1 MKILVCDN
9 LEKKVLEKLGEL
21 GEITNISHS
30 KTKTEELINNIVD
43 TDIVVIRSS
52 TNINKDILQEANQ
65 LKIIA
70 RCGVGIDNIDIEEAT
85 TKKIYVT
92 NSPNANIIS
101 VAELTVGLIISAAR
115 NIHTSNNS
123 LKDNKWDR
131 NKFLGI
137 ELYKKQLGLVGFGKA
152 AREVAKRLS
161 AFGMEIVFYDPYID
175 ASEDNARK
183 VELDELL
190 KTSDI
195 ISIHVI
201 KNEETTN
208 LISDEKLDLI
218 KKGGILVNTSRGG
231 IVDEVSLFLRS
242 NEGIIHAGLDVFS
255 QEPPDID
262 ETFSTS
268 NIVTTPHLGAS
279 TYEAQ
284 LRAGLETVQNVSD
297 ILNGE
302 LSSVINFK

>member
-9 LEKKVLEKLGEL
+9 LEEKVIEKLSQL
-21 GEITNISHS
+21 GEVTNISDS
-30 KTKTEELINNIVD
+30 KTKTEELISNIVD

-52 TNINKDILQEANQ
+52 TKINKDILQEANK

-85 TKKIYVT
+85 NKEIYVT

-101 VAELTVGLIISAAR
+101 VAELTIGLIISAAR

-123 LKDNKWDR
+123 LKDKNWDR
-131 NKFLGI
+131 NKFLGT
-137 ELYKKQLGLVGFGKA
+137 ELYKKQLGLIGFGKA
-152 AREVAKRLS
+152 AREVAKRLT
-161 AFGMEIVFYDPYID
+161 AFGMDIVFYDPYVD
-175 ASEDNARK
+175 VSVDEANK

-190 KTSDI
+190 KTSDV
-195 ISIHVI
+195 ISIHVV
-201 KNEETTN
+201 KNEETKN
-208 LISDEKLDLI
+208 MINDEKLNLI

-231 IVDEVSLFLRS
+231 IVDEVALFKRS
-242 NEGIIHAGLDVFS
+242 SDHVIFAGLDVFS
-255 QEPPDID
+255 QEPPDIN

-279 TYEAQ
+279 TQEAQ
-284 LRAGLETVQNVSD
+284 LRAGLETVQNISD

-302 LSSVINFK
+302 LSSVINI

>member
-9 LEKKVLEKLGEL
+9 LEEKVIEKLSEL
-21 GEITNISHS
+21 GEVTNISDS
-30 KTKTEELINNIVD
+30 KTKTEELISNIVD

-52 TNINKDILQEANQ
+52 TKINKDILQKANK

-85 TKKIYVT
+85 NKEIYVT

-101 VAELTVGLIISAAR
+101 VAELTIGLIISAAR

-123 LKDNKWDR
+123 LKNKNWDR
-131 NKFLGI
+131 NKFLGT
-137 ELYKKQLGLVGFGKA
+137 ELYKKQLGLIGFGKA
-152 AREVAKRLS
+152 AREVAKRLT
-161 AFGMEIVFYDPYID
+161 AFGMEIVFYDPYVE
-175 ASEDNARK
+175 ASEDEANK

-190 KTSDI
+190 KTSDV
-195 ISIHVI
+195 ISIHVV
-201 KNEETTN
+201 KNEETKN
-208 LISDEKLDLI
+208 MINDEKLNLI

-231 IVDEVSLFLRS
+231 IVDEVALFQRS
-242 NEGIIHAGLDVFS
+242 SDDVIFAGLDVFS
-255 QEPPDID
+255 KEPPDINK
-262 ETFSTS
+262 TFSTS

-279 TYEAQ
+279 TQEAQ
-284 LRAGLETVQNVSD
+284 LRAGLETVQNISD

-302 LSSVINFK
+302 LSSVINI

>member
-9 LEKKVLEKLGEL
+9 LEKKVLEKFAEL
-21 GEITNISHS
+21 GEITNISNS
-30 KTKTEELINNIVD
+30 KTKTEELINNIAD

>member
-9 LEKKVLEKLGEL
+9 LEEKVIEKLSQL
-21 GEITNISHS
+21 GEVTNISDS
-30 KTKTEELINNIVD
+30 KTKTEELISNIVD

-52 TNINKDILQEANQ
+52 TKINKDILQKANK

-85 TKKIYVT
+85 NKEIYVT

-101 VAELTVGLIISAAR
+101 VAELTIGLIISAAR

-123 LKDNKWDR
+123 LKDKNWDR
-131 NKFLGI
+131 NKFLGT
-137 ELYKKQLGLVGFGKA
+137 ELYKKQLGLIGFGKA
-152 AREVAKRLS
+152 AREVAKRLT
-161 AFGMEIVFYDPYID
+161 AFGMDIVFYDPYVD
-175 ASEDNARK
+175 VSEDEANK

-190 KTSDI
+190 KTSDV
-195 ISIHVI
+195 ISIHVV
-201 KNEETTN
+201 KNEETKN
-208 LISDEKLDLI
+208 MINDEKLNLI

-231 IVDEVSLFLRS
+231 IVDEVALFQRS
-242 NEGIIHAGLDVFS
+242 SDDVIFAGLDVFS
-255 QEPPDID
+255 KEPPHINK
-262 ETFSTS
+262 TFSTS

-279 TYEAQ
+279 TQEAQ
-284 LRAGLETVQNVSD
+284 LRAGLETVQNISD

-302 LSSVINFK
+302 LSSVINI

>member
-9 LEKKVLEKLGEL
+9 LENKVIEKLSEL
-21 GEITNISHS
+21 GEITNISDS
-30 KTKTEELINNIVD
+30 KTKTEELISNIVD

-52 TNINKDILQEANQ
+52 TKINKDILQEANK

-85 TKKIYVT
+85 NKEIYVT

-101 VAELTVGLIISAAR
+101 VAELTIGLIISAAR

-123 LKDNKWDR
+123 LKDKNWDR
-131 NKFLGI
+131 NKFLGT
-137 ELYKKQLGLVGFGKA
+137 ELYKKQLGLIGFGKA
-152 AREVAKRLS
+152 AREVAKRLT
-161 AFGMEIVFYDPYID
+161 AFGMDIVFYDPYVD
-175 ASEDNARK
+175 VSVDEANK

-190 KTSDI
+190 KTSDV
-195 ISIHVI
+195 ISIHVV
-201 KNEETTN
+201 KNEETKN
-208 LISDEKLDLI
+208 MINDEKLNLI

-231 IVDEVSLFLRS
+231 IVDEVALFQRS
-242 NEGIIHAGLDVFS
+242 SDDVIFAGLDVFS
-255 QEPPDID
+255 KEPPDINK
-262 ETFSTS
+262 TFSTS

-279 TYEAQ
+279 TQEAQ
-284 LRAGLETVQNVSD
+284 LRAGLETVQNISD

-302 LSSVINFK
+302 LSSVINI

>member
-9 LEKKVLEKLGEL
+9 LEKKVLEKFAEL
-21 GEITNISHS
+21 GEITNISNS
-30 KTKTEELINNIVD
+30 KTKTEELINNIAD

-123 LKDNKWDR
+123 LKDKKWDR
-131 NKFLGI
+131 NNFLGI

>member
-9 LEKKVLEKLGEL
+9 LEEKVIEKLSQL
-21 GEITNISHS
+21 GEVTNISDS
-30 KTKTEELINNIVD
+30 KTKTEELISNIVD

-52 TNINKDILQEANQ
+52 TKINKDILQKANK

-85 TKKIYVT
+85 NKEIYVT

-101 VAELTVGLIISAAR
+101 VAELTIGLIISAAR

-123 LKDNKWDR
+123 LKDKNWDR
-131 NKFLGI
+131 NKFLGT
-137 ELYKKQLGLVGFGKA
+137 ELYKKQLGLIGFGKA
-152 AREVAKRLS
+152 AREVAKRLT
-161 AFGMEIVFYDPYID
+161 AFGMDIVFYDPYVD
-175 ASEDNARK
+175 VSVDEANK

-190 KTSDI
+190 KTSDV
-195 ISIHVI
+195 ISIHVV
-201 KNEETTN
+201 KNEETKN
-208 LISDEKLDLI
+208 MINDEKLNLI

-231 IVDEVSLFLRS
+231 IVDEVALFKRS
-242 NEGIIHAGLDVFS
+242 SDDVIFAGLDVFS
-255 QEPPDID
+255 KEPPDINK
-262 ETFSTS
+262 TFSTS

-279 TYEAQ
+279 TQEAQ
-284 LRAGLETVQNVSD
+284 LRAGLETVQNISD

-302 LSSVINFK
+302 LSSVINI

>member
-9 LEKKVLEKLGEL
+9 LEEKVIEKLSEL
-21 GEITNISHS
+21 GKVTNISDS
-30 KTKTEELINNIVD
+30 KTKTEELISNIVD

-52 TNINKDILQEANQ
+52 TKINKDILQKANK

-85 TKKIYVT
+85 NKEIYVT

-101 VAELTVGLIISAAR
+101 VAELTIGLIISAAR

-123 LKDNKWDR
+123 LKDKNWDR
-131 NKFLGI
+131 NKFLGT
-137 ELYKKQLGLVGFGKA
+137 ELYKKQLGLIGFGKA
-152 AREVAKRLS
+152 AREVAKRLT
-161 AFGMEIVFYDPYID
+161 AFGMEIVFYDPYVE
-175 ASEDNARK
+175 ASEDEANK

-190 KTSDI
+190 KTSDV
-195 ISIHVI
+195 ISIHVV
-201 KNEETTN
+201 KNEETKN
-208 LISDEKLDLI
+208 MINDEKLNLI

-231 IVDEVSLFLRS
+231 IVDEVALFQRS
-242 NEGIIHAGLDVFS
+242 SDDVIFAGLDVFS
-255 QEPPDID
+255 KEPPDINK
-262 ETFSTS
+262 TFSTS

-279 TYEAQ
+279 TQEAQ
-284 LRAGLETVQNVSD
+284 LRAGLETVQNISD

-302 LSSVINFK
+302 LSSVINI

>member
-9 LEKKVLEKLGEL
+9 LENKVIEKLSEL
-21 GEITNISHS
+21 GEVTNISDS
-30 KTKTEELINNIVD
+30 KTKTEELISNIVD

-52 TNINKDILQEANQ
+52 TKINKDILQEANK

-85 TKKIYVT
+85 NKEIYVT

-101 VAELTVGLIISAAR
+101 VAELTIGLIISAAR

-123 LKDNKWDR
+123 LKDKNWDR
-131 NKFLGI
+131 NKFLGT
-137 ELYKKQLGLVGFGKA
+137 ELYKKQLGLIGFGKA
-152 AREVAKRLS
+152 AREVAKRLT
-161 AFGMEIVFYDPYID
+161 AFGMDIVFYDPYVE
-175 ASEDNARK
+175 ASEDEANK

-190 KTSDI
+190 KTSDV
-195 ISIHVI
+195 ISIHVV
-201 KNEETTN
+201 KNEETKN
-208 LISDEKLDLI
+208 MINDEKLNLI

-231 IVDEVSLFLRS
+231 IVDEVALFKRS
-242 NEGIIHAGLDVFS
+242 SDDVIFAGLDVFS
-255 QEPPDID
+255 QEPPDIN

-279 TYEAQ
+279 TQEAQ
-284 LRAGLETVQNVSD
+284 LRAGLETVQNISD

-302 LSSVINFK
+302 LSSVINI

>member
-9 LEKKVLEKLGEL
+9 LENKVIEKLSEL
-21 GEITNISHS
+21 GEVTNISDS
-30 KTKTEELINNIVD
+30 KTKTEELISNIVD

-52 TNINKDILQEANQ
+52 TKINKDILQESNK

-85 TKKIYVT
+85 NKEIYVT

-101 VAELTVGLIISAAR
+101 VAELTIGLIISAAR

-123 LKDNKWDR
+123 LKDKNWDR
-131 NKFLGI
+131 NKFLGT
-137 ELYKKQLGLVGFGKA
+137 ELYKKQLGLIGFGKA
-152 AREVAKRLS
+152 AREVAKRLT
-161 AFGMEIVFYDPYID
+161 AFGMDIVFYDPYVD
-175 ASEDNARK
+175 VSVDEANK

-190 KTSDI
+190 KTSDV
-195 ISIHVI
+195 ISIHVV
-201 KNEETTN
+201 KNEETKN
-208 LISDEKLDLI
+208 MINDEKLNLI

-231 IVDEVSLFLRS
+231 IVDEVALFQRS
-242 NEGIIHAGLDVFS
+242 SDDVIFAGLDVFS
-255 QEPPDID
+255 QEPPDIN

-279 TYEAQ
+279 TQEAQ
-284 LRAGLETVQNVSD
+284 LRAGLETVQNISD

-302 LSSVINFK
+302 LSSVINI

>member
-9 LEKKVLEKLGEL
+9 LENKVIEKLSEL
-21 GEITNISHS
+21 GEVTNISDS
-30 KTKTEELINNIVD
+30 KTKTEELISNIVD

-52 TNINKDILQEANQ
+52 TKINKDILQEANK

-85 TKKIYVT
+85 NKEIYVT

-101 VAELTVGLIISAAR
+101 VAELTIGLIISAAR

-123 LKDNKWDR
+123 LKDKNWDR
-131 NKFLGI
+131 NKFLGT
-137 ELYKKQLGLVGFGKA
+137 ELYKKQLGLIGFGKA
-152 AREVAKRLS
+152 AREVAKRLT
-161 AFGMEIVFYDPYID
+161 AFGMDIVFYDPYVD
-175 ASEDNARK
+175 VSVDEANK

-190 KTSDI
+190 KTSDV
-195 ISIHVI
+195 ISIHVV
-201 KNEETTN
+201 KNEETKN
-208 LISDEKLDLI
+208 MINDEKLNLI

-231 IVDEVSLFLRS
+231 IVDEVALFKRS
-242 NEGIIHAGLDVFS
+242 SEHVIFAGLDVFS
-255 QEPPDID
+255 QEPPDIN

-279 TYEAQ
+279 TQEAQ
-284 LRAGLETVQNVSD
+284 LRAGLETVQNISD

-302 LSSVINFK
+302 LSSVINI

>member
-9 LEKKVLEKLGEL
+9 LEEKVIEKLSEL
-21 GEITNISHS
+21 GEVTNISDS
-30 KTKTEELINNIVD
+30 KTKTEELLSNIVD

-52 TNINKDILQEANQ
+52 TKINKDILQKANK

-85 TKKIYVT
+85 NKEIYVT

-101 VAELTVGLIISAAR
+101 VAELTIGLIISAAR

-123 LKDNKWDR
+123 LKDKNWDR
-131 NKFLGI
+131 NKFLGT
-137 ELYKKQLGLVGFGKA
+137 ELYKKQLGLIGFGKA
-152 AREVAKRLS
+152 AREVAKRLT
-161 AFGMEIVFYDPYID
+161 AFGMEIVFYDPYVE
-175 ASEDNARK
+175 ASEDEANK

-190 KTSDI
+190 KTSDV
-195 ISIHVI
+195 ISIHVV
-201 KNEETTN
+201 KNEETKN
-208 LISDEKLDLI
+208 MINDEKLNLI

-231 IVDEVSLFLRS
+231 IVDEVALFQRS
-242 NEGIIHAGLDVFS
+242 SDDVIFAGLDVFIK
-255 QEPPDID
+255 EPPDINN
-262 ETFSTS
+262 TFSTS

-279 TYEAQ
+279 TQEAQ
-284 LRAGLETVQNVSD
+284 LRAGLETVQNILD

-302 LSSVINFK
+302 LSSVINI

>member
-9 LEKKVLEKLGEL
+9 LEEKVIEKLSQL
-21 GEITNISHS
+21 GEVTNISDS
-30 KTKTEELINNIVD
+30 KTKTEELISNIVD

-52 TNINKDILQEANQ
+52 TKINKDILQKANK

-85 TKKIYVT
+85 NKEIYVT

-101 VAELTVGLIISAAR
+101 VAELTIGLIISAAR

-123 LKDNKWDR
+123 LKDKNWDR
-131 NKFLGI
+131 NKFLGT
-137 ELYKKQLGLVGFGKA
+137 ELYKKQLGLIGFGKA
-152 AREVAKRLS
+152 AREVAKRLTV
-161 AFGMEIVFYDPYID
+161 FGMEIVFYDPYVE
-175 ASEDNARK
+175 ASEDEANK

-190 KTSDI
+190 KTSDV
-195 ISIHVI
+195 ISIHVV
-201 KNEETTN
+201 KNEETKN
-208 LISDEKLDLI
+208 MINDEKLNLI

-231 IVDEVSLFLRS
+231 IVDEVALFQRS
-242 NEGIIHAGLDVFS
+242 SDHVISAGLDVFS
-255 QEPPDID
+255 KEPPDINK
-262 ETFSTS
+262 TFSTS

-279 TYEAQ
+279 TQEAQ
-284 LRAGLETVQNVSD
+284 LRAGLETVQNISD

-302 LSSVINFK
+302 LSSVINI

>member
-9 LEKKVLEKLGEL
+9 LEEKVIEKLSEL
-21 GEITNISHS
+21 GEVTNISDS
-30 KTKTEELINNIVD
+30 KTKTEELISNIVD

-52 TNINKDILQEANQ
+52 TKINKDILQKANK

-85 TKKIYVT
+85 NKEIYVT

-101 VAELTVGLIISAAR
+101 VAELTIGLIISAAR

-123 LKDNKWDR
+123 LKNKNWDR
-131 NKFLGI
+131 NKFLGT
-137 ELYKKQLGLVGFGKA
+137 ELYKKQLGLIGFGKA
-152 AREVAKRLS
+152 AREVAKRLT
-161 AFGMEIVFYDPYID
+161 AFGMDIVFYDPYVD
-175 ASEDNARK
+175 VSEDEANK

-190 KTSDI
+190 KTSDV
-195 ISIHVI
+195 ISIHVV
-201 KNEETTN
+201 KNEETKN
-208 LISDEKLDLI
+208 MINDEKLNLI

-231 IVDEVSLFLRS
+231 IVDEVALFQRS
-242 NEGIIHAGLDVFS
+242 SDDVIFAGLDVFS
-255 QEPPDID
+255 KEPPDINK
-262 ETFSTS
+262 TFSTS

-279 TYEAQ
+279 TQEAQ
-284 LRAGLETVQNVSD
+284 LRAGLETVQNISD

-302 LSSVINFK
+302 LSSVIKI

>member
-9 LEKKVLEKLGEL
+9 LEEKVIEKLSEL
-21 GEITNISHS
+21 GEVTNISDS
-30 KTKTEELINNIVD
+30 KTKTEELLSNIVD

-52 TNINKDILQEANQ
+52 TKINKDILQKANR

-85 TKKIYVT
+85 NKEIYVT

-101 VAELTVGLIISAAR
+101 VAELTIGLIISAAR

-123 LKDNKWDR
+123 LKDKNWDR
-131 NKFLGI
+131 NKFLGT
-137 ELYKKQLGLVGFGKA
+137 ELYKKQLGLIGFGKA

-161 AFGMEIVFYDPYID
+161 AFGMEIVFYDPYVE
-175 ASEDNARK
+175 ASEDEANK

-190 KTSDI
+190 KTSDV
-195 ISIHVI
+195 ISIHVV
-201 KNEETTN
+201 KNEETKN
-208 LISDEKLDLI
+208 MINDEKLNLI

-231 IVDEVSLFLRS
+231 IVDEVALFQRS
-242 NEGIIHAGLDVFS
+242 SDDIIFAGLDVFS
-255 QEPPDID
+255 KEPPDINK
-262 ETFSTS
+262 TFSTS

-279 TYEAQ
+279 TQEAQ
-284 LRAGLETVQNVSD
+284 LRAGLETVQNISD

-302 LSSVINFK
+302 LSSVINI

>member
-9 LEKKVLEKLGEL
+9 LEEKVIEKLSEL
-21 GEITNISHS
+21 GEVTNISDS
-30 KTKTEELINNIVD
+30 KTKTEELLSNIVD

-52 TNINKDILQEANQ
+52 TKINKDILQKANK

-85 TKKIYVT
+85 KKEVYVT

-101 VAELTVGLIISAAR
+101 VAELTIGLIISAAR

-123 LKDNKWDR
+123 LKDKNWDR
-131 NKFLGI
+131 NKFLGT
-137 ELYKKQLGLVGFGKA
+137 ELYKKQLGLIGFGKA
-152 AREVAKRLS
+152 AKEVAKRLT
-161 AFGMEIVFYDPYID
+161 AFGMEIVFYDPYVE
-175 ASEDNARK
+175 ASEDEANK

-190 KTSDI
+190 KTSDV
-195 ISIHVI
+195 ISIHVV
-201 KNEETTN
+201 KNEETKN
-208 LISDEKLDLI
+208 MINDEKLNLI

-231 IVDEVSLFLRS
+231 IVDEVALFQRS
-242 NEGIIHAGLDVFS
+242 SDDVIFAGLDVFS
-255 QEPPDID
+255 KEPPDINK
-262 ETFSTS
+262 TFSTS

-279 TYEAQ
+279 TQEAQ
-284 LRAGLETVQNVSD
+284 LRAGLETVQNISD

-302 LSSVINFK
+302 LSSVINI

>member
-9 LEKKVLEKLGEL
+9 LEEKVIEKLSEL
-21 GEITNISHS
+21 GEVTNISDS
-30 KTKTEELINNIVD
+30 KTKTEELLSNIVD
-43 TDIVVIRSS
+43 TDIVLIRSS
-52 TNINKDILQEANQ
+52 TKINKDILQKANK

-85 TKKIYVT
+85 NKEIYVT

-101 VAELTVGLIISAAR
+101 VAELTIGLIISAAR

-123 LKDNKWDR
+123 LKDKNWDR
-131 NKFLGI
+131 NKFLGT
-137 ELYKKQLGLVGFGKA
+137 ELYKKQLGLIGFGKA
-152 AREVAKRLS
+152 AKEVAKRLT
-161 AFGMEIVFYDPYID
+161 AFGMDIVFYDPYVD
-175 ASEDNARK
+175 ASEDEANK

-190 KTSDI
+190 KTSDV
-195 ISIHVI
+195 ISIHVV
-201 KNEETTN
+201 KNEETKN
-208 LISDEKLDLI
+208 MINDEKLNLI

-231 IVDEVSLFLRS
+231 IVDEVALFKRS
-242 NEGIIHAGLDVFS
+242 SDDVIFAGLDVFS
-255 QEPPDID
+255 QEPPDIN

-279 TYEAQ
+279 TQEAQ
-284 LRAGLETVQNVSD
+284 LRAGLETVQNISD

-302 LSSVINFK
+302 LSSVINI

>member
-9 LEKKVLEKLGEL
+9 LENKVIEKLSEL
-21 GEITNISHS
+21 GEVTNISDS
-30 KTKTEELINNIVD
+30 KTKTEELISNIVD

-52 TNINKDILQEANQ
+52 TKINKDILQEANK

-85 TKKIYVT
+85 NKEIYVT

-101 VAELTVGLIISAAR
+101 VAELTIGLIISAAR

-123 LKDNKWDR
+123 LKDKNWDR
-131 NKFLGI
+131 NKFLGT
-137 ELYKKQLGLVGFGKA
+137 ELYKKQLGLIGFGKA
-152 AREVAKRLS
+152 AKEVAKRLT
-161 AFGMEIVFYDPYID
+161 AFGMDIVFYDPYVD
-175 ASEDNARK
+175 VSVDEANK

-190 KTSDI
+190 KTSDV
-195 ISIHVI
+195 ISIHVV
-201 KNEETTN
+201 KNEETKN
-208 LISDEKLDLI
+208 MINDEKLNLI

-231 IVDEVSLFLRS
+231 IVDEAALFKRS
-242 NEGIIHAGLDVFS
+242 SDDVIFAGLDVFS
-255 QEPPDID
+255 QEPPDIN

-279 TYEAQ
+279 TQEAQ
-284 LRAGLETVQNVSD
+284 LRAGLETVQNISD

-302 LSSVINFK
+302 LSSVINI

>member
-9 LEKKVLEKLGEL
+9 LEKKVVEKLSDL
-21 GEITNISHS
+21 GEVTNISDS
-30 KTKTEELINNIVD
+30 KNKTEELMSNIVD

-52 TNINKDILQEANQ
+52 TKINKDILQEANK

-85 TKKIYVT
+85 NKEIYVT

-101 VAELTVGLIISAAR
+101 VAELTIGLIISAAR

-123 LKDNKWDR
+123 LKDKNWDR
-131 NKFLGI
+131 NKFLGT
-137 ELYKKQLGLVGFGKA
+137 ELYKKQLGLIGFGKA
-152 AREVAKRLS
+152 AREVAKRLTV
-161 AFGMEIVFYDPYID
+161 FGMEIVFYDPYVE
-175 ASEDNARK
+175 ASEDEANK

-190 KTSDI
+190 KTSDV
-195 ISIHVI
+195 ISIHVV
-201 KNEETTN
+201 KNEETKN
-208 LISDEKLDLI
+208 MINDEKLNLI

-231 IVDEVSLFLRS
+231 IVDEVALFQRS
-242 NEGIIHAGLDVFS
+242 SDDVIFAGLDVFS
-255 QEPPDID
+255 KEPPDINK
-262 ETFSTS
+262 TFSTS

-279 TYEAQ
+279 TQEAQ
-284 LRAGLETVQNVSD
+284 LRAGLETVQNISD

-302 LSSVINFK
+302 LSSVINI

>member
-9 LEKKVLEKLGEL
+9 LEKKVIEKLSEL
-21 GEITNISHS
+21 GEVTNISDS
-30 KTKTEELINNIVD
+30 KTKTEELISNIVD

-52 TNINKDILQEANQ
+52 TKINKDILQKANK

-85 TKKIYVT
+85 NKEIYVT

-101 VAELTVGLIISAAR
+101 VAELTIGLIISAAR

-123 LKDNKWDR
+123 LKDKNWDR
-131 NKFLGI
+131 NKFLGT
-137 ELYKKQLGLVGFGKA
+137 ELYKKQLGLIGFGKA
-152 AREVAKRLS
+152 AREVAKRLT
-161 AFGMEIVFYDPYID
+161 AFGMDIVFYDPYVD
-175 ASEDNARK
+175 VSVDEANK

-190 KTSDI
+190 KTSDV
-195 ISIHVI
+195 ISIHVV
-201 KNEETTN
+201 KNEETKN
-208 LISDEKLDLI
+208 MINDEKLNLI

-231 IVDEVSLFLRS
+231 IVDEVALFQRS
-242 NEGIIHAGLDVFS
+242 SDDVIFAGLDVFS
-255 QEPPDID
+255 KEPPDIN

-279 TYEAQ
+279 TQEAQ
-284 LRAGLETVQNVSD
+284 LRAGLETVQNISD

-302 LSSVINFK
+302 LSSVINI

>member
-9 LEKKVLEKLGEL
+9 LEEKVIEKLSQL
-21 GEITNISHS
+21 GEVTNISDS
-30 KTKTEELINNIVD
+30 KTKTEELISNIVD

-52 TNINKDILQEANQ
+52 TKINKDILQKANK

-85 TKKIYVT
+85 KKEIYVT

-101 VAELTVGLIISAAR
+101 VAELTIGLIISAAR

-123 LKDNKWDR
+123 LKDKNWDR
-131 NKFLGI
+131 NKFLGT
-137 ELYKKQLGLVGFGKA
+137 ELYKKQLGLIGFGKA
-152 AREVAKRLS
+152 AREVAKRLT
-161 AFGMEIVFYDPYID
+161 AFGMDIVFYDPYVD
-175 ASEDNARK
+175 VSVDEANK

-190 KTSDI
+190 KTSDV
-195 ISIHVI
+195 ISIHVV
-201 KNEETTN
+201 KNEETKN
-208 LISDEKLDLI
+208 MINDEKLNLI

-231 IVDEVSLFLRS
+231 IVDEVALFKRS
-242 NEGIIHAGLDVFS
+242 SDHVIFAGLDVFS
-255 QEPPDID
+255 QEPPDIN

-279 TYEAQ
+279 TQEAQ
-284 LRAGLETVQNVSD
+284 LRAGLETVQNISD

-302 LSSVINFK
+302 LSSVINI

>member
-9 LEKKVLEKLGEL
+9 LEEKVIEKLSEL
-21 GEITNISHS
+21 GEVTNISDS
-30 KTKTEELINNIVD
+30 KTKTEELISNIVD

-52 TNINKDILQEANQ
+52 TKINKDILQKANK

-85 TKKIYVT
+85 NKEIYVT

-101 VAELTVGLIISAAR
+101 VAELTIGLIISAAR

-123 LKDNKWDR
+123 LKDKNWDR
-131 NKFLGI
+131 NKFLGT
-137 ELYKKQLGLVGFGKA
+137 ELYKKQLGLIGFGKA
-152 AREVAKRLS
+152 AREVAKRLTV
-161 AFGMEIVFYDPYID
+161 FGMEIVFYDPYVE
-175 ASEDNARK
+175 ASEDEANK

-190 KTSDI
+190 KTSDV
-195 ISIHVI
+195 ISIHVV
-201 KNEETTN
+201 KNEETKN
-208 LISDEKLDLI
+208 MINDEKLNLI

-231 IVDEVSLFLRS
+231 IVDEVALFQRS
-242 NEGIIHAGLDVFS
+242 SDHVISAGLDVFS
-255 QEPPDID
+255 KEPPDINK
-262 ETFSTS
+262 TFSTS

-279 TYEAQ
+279 TQEAQ
-284 LRAGLETVQNVSD
+284 LRAGLETVQNISD

-302 LSSVINFK
+302 LSSVINI

>member
-9 LEKKVLEKLGEL
+9 LEEKVIEKLSEL
-21 GEITNISHS
+21 GEVTNISDS
-30 KTKTEELINNIVD
+30 KTKTEELISNIVD

-52 TNINKDILQEANQ
+52 TKINKDILQKTNK

-85 TKKIYVT
+85 NKEIYVT

-101 VAELTVGLIISAAR
+101 VAELTIGLIISAAR

-123 LKDNKWDR
+123 LKDKNWDR
-131 NKFLGI
+131 NKFLGT
-137 ELYKKQLGLVGFGKA
+137 ELYKKQLGLIGFGKA
-152 AREVAKRLS
+152 AREVAKRLT
-161 AFGMEIVFYDPYID
+161 AFGMEIVFYDPYVE
-175 ASEDNARK
+175 ASEDEANK

-190 KTSDI
+190 KTSDV
-195 ISIHVI
+195 ISIHVV
-201 KNEETTN
+201 KNEETKN
-208 LISDEKLDLI
+208 MINDEKLNLI

-231 IVDEVSLFLRS
+231 IVDEVALFQRS
-242 NEGIIHAGLDVFS
+242 SDDVIFAGLDVFS
-255 QEPPDID
+255 KEPPDINK
-262 ETFSTS
+262 TFSTS

-279 TYEAQ
+279 TQEAQ
-284 LRAGLETVQNVSD
+284 LRAGLETVQNISD

-302 LSSVINFK
+302 LSSVINI

>member
-9 LEKKVLEKLGEL
+9 LEEKVIEKLSQL
-21 GEITNISHS
+21 GDVTNISDS
-30 KTKTEELINNIVD
+30 KTKTEELISNIVD

-52 TNINKDILQEANQ
+52 TKINKDILQKANK

-85 TKKIYVT
+85 NKEIYVT

-101 VAELTVGLIISAAR
+101 VAELTIGLIISAAR

-123 LKDNKWDR
+123 LKDKNWDR
-131 NKFLGI
+131 NKFLGT
-137 ELYKKQLGLVGFGKA
+137 ELYKKQLGLIGFGKA
-152 AREVAKRLS
+152 AREVAKRLTV
-161 AFGMEIVFYDPYID
+161 FGMEIVFYDPYVE
-175 ASEDNARK
+175 ASEYEANK

-190 KTSDI
+190 KTSDV
-195 ISIHVI
+195 ISIHVV
-201 KNEETTN
+201 KNEETKN
-208 LISDEKLDLI
+208 MINDEKLNLI

-231 IVDEVSLFLRS
+231 IVDEVALFQRS
-242 NEGIIHAGLDVFS
+242 SDDVIFAGLDVFS
-255 QEPPDID
+255 KEPPDINK
-262 ETFSTS
+262 TFSTS

-279 TYEAQ
+279 TQEAQ
-284 LRAGLETVQNVSD
+284 LRAGLETVQNISD

-302 LSSVINFK
+302 LSSVINI

>member
-9 LEKKVLEKLGEL
+9 LEEKVVEKLSEL
-21 GEITNISHS
+21 GKVTNISDS
-30 KTKTEELINNIVD
+30 KTKTEELISNIVD

-52 TNINKDILQEANQ
+52 TKINKDILQKANK

-85 TKKIYVT
+85 NKEIYVT

-101 VAELTVGLIISAAR
+101 VAELTIGLIISAAR

-123 LKDNKWDR
+123 LKDKNWDR
-131 NKFLGI
+131 NKFLGT
-137 ELYKKQLGLVGFGKA
+137 ELYKKQLGLIGFGKA
-152 AREVAKRLS
+152 AREVAKRLT
-161 AFGMEIVFYDPYID
+161 AFGMEIVFYDPYVE
-175 ASEDNARK
+175 ASEDEANK

-190 KTSDI
+190 KTSDV
-195 ISIHVI
+195 ISIHVV
-201 KNEETTN
+201 KNEETKN
-208 LISDEKLDLI
+208 MINDEKLNLI

-231 IVDEVSLFLRS
+231 IVDEVALFKRS
-242 NEGIIHAGLDVFS
+242 SDDVIFAGLDVFS
-255 QEPPDID
+255 KEPPDINK
-262 ETFSTS
+262 TFSTS

-279 TYEAQ
+279 TQEAQ
-284 LRAGLETVQNVSD
+284 LRAGLETVQNISD

-302 LSSVINFK
+302 LSSVINI

>member
-9 LEKKVLEKLGEL
+9 LEEKVIEKLSEL
-21 GEITNISHS
+21 GEVTNISDS
-30 KTKTEELINNIVD
+30 KTKTEELLSNIVD

-52 TNINKDILQEANQ
+52 TKINKDILQKANK

-85 TKKIYVT
+85 NKEIYVT

-101 VAELTVGLIISAAR
+101 VAELTIGLIISAAR

-123 LKDNKWDR
+123 LKDKNWDR
-131 NKFLGI
+131 NKFLGT
-137 ELYKKQLGLVGFGKA
+137 ELYKKQLGLIGFGKA
-152 AREVAKRLS
+152 AREVAKRLT
-161 AFGMEIVFYDPYID
+161 AFGMEIVFYDPYVE
-175 ASEDNARK
+175 ASEDEANK

-190 KTSDI
+190 KTSDV
-195 ISIHVI
+195 ISIHVV
-201 KNEETTN
+201 KNEETKN
-208 LISDEKLDLI
+208 MINDEKLNLI

-231 IVDEVSLFLRS
+231 IIDEVALFQRS
-242 NEGIIHAGLDVFS
+242 SDDVIFAGLDVFS
-255 QEPPDID
+255 KEPPDINK
-262 ETFSTS
+262 TFSTS

-279 TYEAQ
+279 TQEAQ
-284 LRAGLETVQNVSD
+284 LRAGLETVQNISD

-302 LSSVINFK
+302 LSSVINI

>member
-9 LEKKVLEKLGEL
+9 LEEKVIEKLSQL
-21 GEITNISHS
+21 GEVTNISDS
-30 KTKTEELINNIVD
+30 KTKTEELISNIVD

-52 TNINKDILQEANQ
+52 TKINKDILQKANK

-85 TKKIYVT
+85 NKEIYVT

-101 VAELTVGLIISAAR
+101 VAELTIGLIISAAR

-123 LKDNKWDR
+123 LKDKNWDR
-131 NKFLGI
+131 NKFLGT
-137 ELYKKQLGLVGFGKA
+137 ELYKKQLGLIGFGKA
-152 AREVAKRLS
+152 AKEVAKRLT
-161 AFGMEIVFYDPYID
+161 AFGMDIVFYDPYVE
-175 ASEDNARK
+175 ASEDEANK

-190 KTSDI
+190 KTSDV
-195 ISIHVI
+195 ISIHVV
-201 KNEETTN
+201 KNEETKN
-208 LISDEKLDLI
+208 MINDEKLNLI

-231 IVDEVSLFLRS
+231 IVDEVALFQRS
-242 NEGIIHAGLDVFS
+242 SDDVIFAGLDVFS
-255 QEPPDID
+255 KEPPDINK
-262 ETFSTS
+262 TFSTS

-279 TYEAQ
+279 TQEAQ
-284 LRAGLETVQNVSD
+284 LRAGLETVQNISD

-302 LSSVINFK
+302 LSSVINI

>member
-9 LEKKVLEKLGEL
+9 LENKVIEKLSEL
-21 GEITNISHS
+21 GEVTNISDS
-30 KTKTEELINNIVD
+30 KTKTEELISNIVD

-52 TNINKDILQEANQ
+52 TKINKDILQEANK

-85 TKKIYVT
+85 NKEIYVT

-101 VAELTVGLIISAAR
+101 VAELTIGLIISAAR

-123 LKDNKWDR
+123 LKDKNWDR
-131 NKFLGI
+131 NKFLGT
-137 ELYKKQLGLVGFGKA
+137 ELYKKQLGLIGFGKA
-152 AREVAKRLS
+152 AREVAKRLT
-161 AFGMEIVFYDPYID
+161 AFGMDIVFYDPYVD
-175 ASEDNARK
+175 VSVDEANK

-190 KTSDI
+190 KTSDV
-195 ISIHVI
+195 ISIHVV
-201 KNEETTN
+201 KNEETKN
-208 LISDEKLDLI
+208 MINDEKLNLI

-231 IVDEVSLFLRS
+231 IVDEVALFKRS
-242 NEGIIHAGLDVFS
+242 SDDVIFAGLDVFS
-255 QEPPDID
+255 QEPPDIN

-279 TYEAQ
+279 TQEAQ
-284 LRAGLETVQNVSD
+284 LRAGLETVQNISD

-302 LSSVINFK
+302 LSSVINI